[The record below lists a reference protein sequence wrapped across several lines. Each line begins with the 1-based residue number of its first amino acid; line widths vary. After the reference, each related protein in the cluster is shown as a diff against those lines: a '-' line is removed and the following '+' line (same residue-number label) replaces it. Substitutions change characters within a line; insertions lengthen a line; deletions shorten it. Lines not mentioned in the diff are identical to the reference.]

1 LPSRPE
7 REAKADASASPYKP
21 RVLVFAW
28 FYLPLVGGAELF
40 LRAITERLRDRFE
53 FVIVTS
59 RLRRSLPAV
68 ESEPGVTIVRVGLGT
83 ALDKFLYLAAA
94 PLRALRLG
102 RFDLVHAVMVSG
114 GAFAAA
120 AYLKTRG
127 VPSLLT
133 LQDGDSEEYVRRYLG
148 PLFPAYAPLHR
159 RFERVH
165 AISSYLAE
173 RAVRYGVRPEAIT
186 VVPNGCDPHLFD
198 DALPEAD
205 IAALR
210 RELRLEGARVVVSI
224 SRLVL
229 KNGIDRL
236 LEAFPAIVREVPE
249 AALLLVGEGEDRPAL
264 QRLAGELGIAER
276 VRFVG
281 AVPHADVARYLRLAE
296 VFARPS
302 LSEGLGTAFLEAM
315 ACGLP
320 VVGTRT
326 GGIPDF
332 LIDGRTGLFCDP
344 ARPDTIARTIVRLL
358 RDGALAGELGR
369 AGRTLVSDRYRWE
382 AVAAQIGALYDRL
395 VGEDVTA
402 RSSTR

>member
-1 LPSRPE
+1 MVPPFLLLTARVS
-7 REAKADASASPYKP
+7 KP
-21 RVLVFAW
+21 RILVFAW
-28 FYLPLVGGAELF
+28 FYLPFVGGAELF
-40 LRAITERLRDRFE
+40 LRAIAERLRDRFD

-68 ESEPGVTIVRVGLGT
+68 ERAPGVTVVRVGFGT

-102 RFDLVHAVMVSG
+102 RFDVVHAVMVSG

-120 AYLKTRG
+120 AYLKTRR

-148 PLFPAYAPLHR
+148 PLFATYAPLHR
-159 RFERVH
+159 RFDRVH
-165 AISSYLAE
+165 AISSYLAQ
-173 RAVRYGVRPEAIT
+173 RAVRYGVEADAIT

-198 DALPEAD
+198 EAPPQLGD
-205 IAALR
+205 AALR
-210 RELRLEGARVVVSI
+210 RDLRLDGTRVVVSV

-236 LEAFPAIVREVPE
+236 LQAFPAILREIPE
-249 AALLLVGEGEDRPAL
+249 GALLLVGEGEDRPAL
-264 QRLAGELGIAER
+264 ERLAGELGIAAR

-281 AVPHADVARYLRLAE
+281 AVPHATVARYLRLAE

-332 LIDGRTGLFCDP
+332 LIDERTGLFCDP
-344 ARPDTIARTIVRLL
+344 ARPDTIASAIVRLL
-358 RDGALAGELGR
+358 RDGALAAELGR

-395 VGEDVTA
+395 LGEDVTA

>member
-1 LPSRPE
+1 MKTHAEPKAPAL
-7 REAKADASASPYKP
+7 AKK

-28 FYLPLVGGAELF
+28 FYLPFVGGAELF
-40 LRAITERLRDRFE
+40 LRAITERLRDRFD

-59 RLRRSLPAV
+59 RLCRSLPAR
-68 ESEPGVTIVRVGLGT
+68 ESLPGLTVVRVGFGS
-83 ALDKFLYLAAA
+83 AIDKFLYLAAA

-120 AYLKTRG
+120 AYLKAGRR
-127 VPSLLT
+127 PSLLT

-159 RFERVH
+159 RFDRVH
-165 AISSYLAE
+165 AISSYLAR
-173 RAVRYGVRPEAIT
+173 RAVAYGVRPDAIV
-186 VVPNGCDPHLFD
+186 VVPNGCDPHLLD
-198 DALPEAD
+198 EPPPAAD
-205 IAALR
+205 GAALR
-210 RELRLEGARVVVSI
+210 RELRLEGARVIVSV

-236 LEAFPAIVREVPE
+236 LQAFPAIIREVPD

-264 QRLAGELGIAER
+264 ERLAAELGVSACMR
-276 VRFVG
+276 LTG
-281 AVPHADVARYLRLAE
+281 AVPPSDVARYLRLAE

-320 VVGTRT
+320 VVGTPT

-344 ARPDTIARTIVRLL
+344 ERPATIADAVLRLL
-358 RDGALAGELGR
+358 RDRTLARELGR
-369 AGRTLVSDRYRWE
+369 AGRALVAERYRWE
-382 AVAAQIGALYDRL
+382 AVAERIGALYDGL
-395 VGEDVTA
+395 LGGH
-402 RSSTR
+402 

>member
-1 LPSRPE
+1 VSR
-7 REAKADASASPYKP
+7 P

-28 FYLPLVGGAELF
+28 FYLPFVGGAELF
-40 LRAITERLRDRFE
+40 LRAITQRLRDRFE
-53 FVIVTS
+53 FVIVTA

-68 ESEPGVTIVRVGLGT
+68 ESRDGVTIRRIGLGT
-83 ALDKFLYLAAA
+83 PADKFLYLAAA

-120 AYLKTRG
+120 AYLKLRRR
-127 VPSLLT
+127 PSLLT

-148 PLFPAYAPLHR
+148 PLFVTYAPLHR
-159 RFERVH
+159 RFDHVQ
-165 AISSYLAE
+165 AISSALAQ
-173 RAVRYGVRPEAIT
+173 RAVHYGVPVSSVT

-198 DALPEAD
+198 EPDAAA

-210 RELRLEGARVVVSI
+210 RRLDLDGARVVVSV

-236 LEAFPAIVREVPE
+236 LRAFPAVLAAVPD
-249 AALLLVGEGEDRPAL
+249 AALLLVGDGEDRATL
-264 QRLAGELGIAER
+264 ERIAQEQGIAPR
-276 VRFVG
+276 VRFAG
-281 AVPHADVARYLRLAE
+281 AVAHDHIGDYLRLAD

-315 ACGLP
+315 ACGVP
-320 VVGTRT
+320 IVGTRT

-332 LIDGRTGLFCDP
+332 LAEGRTGLFCDP
-344 ARPDTIARTIVRLL
+344 ERPETIAEAIVRVL
-358 RDGALAGELGR
+358 RDDGLAGGLAR
-369 AGRTLVSDRYRWE
+369 AGRALVAERYRWE
-382 AVAAQIGALYDRL
+382 AVAERIGALYERL
-395 VGEDVTA
+395 LGASATA
-402 RSSTR
+402 ASGRR

>member
-1 LPSRPE
+1 VDPLRVRALVPQVPRL
-7 REAKADASASPYKP
+7 KP

-28 FYLPLVGGAELF
+28 FYLPFAGGAELF
-40 LRAITERLRDRFE
+40 LRAITERLRERFD

-68 ESEPGVTIVRVGLGT
+68 ESAPGVTVVRVGFGRT
-83 ALDKFLYLAAA
+83 LDKFVYLAAA

-102 RFDLVHAVMVSG
+102 RFDVVHAVMVSG

-120 AYLKTRG
+120 AYLKARPR
-127 VPSLLT
+127 PSLLT

-159 RFERVH
+159 RFGRVH
-165 AISSYLAE
+165 AVSAYLAD
-173 RAVRYGVRPEAIT
+173 RAVSYGVPREAIT

-198 DALPEAD
+198 PPPREGDG
-205 IAALR
+205 LR
-210 RELRLEGARVVVSI
+210 RELGLQGARVVVSV

-236 LEAFPAIVREVPE
+236 LRAFPAVLREVPD
-249 AALLLVGEGEDRPAL
+249 AALLLVGDGEDRAAL
-264 QRLAGELGIAER
+264 ERLAAELGAAAR

-281 AVPHADVARYLRLAE
+281 AVAHAEVARYLRLGE

-315 ACGLP
+315 AAGLP

-332 LIDGRTGLFCDP
+332 LTDGRTGLFCDP
-344 ARPDTIARTIVRLL
+344 DRADTIAAAVVRLL
-358 RDGALAGELGR
+358 REPGLARSIGQAGR
-369 AGRTLVSDRYRWE
+369 ALVSERYRWE
-382 AVAAQIGALYDRL
+382 AVAAKLAAMYDELAAGA
-395 VGEDVTA
+395 VTGRA
-402 RSSTR
+402 ATR